1 MSLVMEGI
9 ALDDPLR
16 AHIEDKVTAATRG
29 GRRPPTAV
37 RVGFTDENGP
47 KGGVDIRC
55 AITVELPRQAPMH
68 AEAIAASHRLAFDS
82 ALEALERELKSLR
95 ERRRDA
101 ARRPKKYFAARK
113 ALQLDGEQARP
124 PARRRRR
131 SA

>member
-1 MSLVMEGI
+1 MSLVIEGL

-16 AHIEDKVTAATRG
+16 THVVDKLPAAMRG

-37 RVGFTDENGP
+37 RVGFTDQNGP

-55 AITVELPRQAPMH
+55 AITVELPRRAPLH
-68 AEAIAASHRLAFDS
+68 AEGVAETHRLAFDG
-82 ALEALERELKSLR
+82 AFDTLARELKRDR

-113 ALQLDGEQARP
+113 ALAADEGSAP
-124 PARRRRR
+124 PARPRRR

>member
-16 AHIEDKVTAATRG
+16 AHVEEKLGGVIR

-37 RVGFTDENGP
+37 RVGFRDENGP
-47 KGGVDIRC
+47 KGGLDIRC
-55 AITVELPRQAPMH
+55 ALTVELPRQAPVH
-68 AEAIAASHRLAFDS
+68 AEAVAADHRLAFDG
-82 ALEALERELKSLR
+82 ALGALRRELKAGR

-101 ARRPKKYFAARK
+101 ARRPKKYYVAHRALLPEGEAA
-113 ALQLDGEQARP
+113 LP

-131 SA
+131 GP

>member
-1 MSLVMEGI
+1 MTLLMDGL

-16 AHIEDKVTAATRG
+16 THVEDKLPAALRG
-29 GRRPPTAV
+29 RRRPPTAL

-55 AITVELPRQAPMH
+55 AITVDLPRRPPMH
-68 AEAIAASHRLAFDS
+68 AEGVAETRRLAFDA
-82 ALEALERELKSLR
+82 ALDTLARELKRDR

-101 ARRPKKYFAARK
+101 ARRPKKYFAARRK
-113 ALQLDGEQARP
+113 LAADEAPATP
-124 PARRRRR
+124 PARARRR